1 MIRSWFV
8 AATLAA
14 VLLAPAAQAQTKK
27 KAPAKPAASSSK
39 TMSLTTDT
47 QKHSYTIGADLARN
61 LKQNGITID
70 MAALMAGIEDATAG
84 KTLAMTDDQMRTS
97 MENLQ
102 KEVQQKQSKESS
114 MVGEKNKTEG
124 QAFLQEN
131 GKKPG
136 VITTPSGLQ
145 YMIVK
150 QGNGPKP
157 SPTDT
162 VTTHYHGTL
171 IDGKVFDSSKDRGQ
185 PATFP
190 VNGVIQGWQEALPMM
205 NVGSTYRLFIPSE
218 LAYGS
223 RGAGP
228 SIGPNATL
236 IFDVELI
243 SIKGK

>member
-27 KAPAKPAASSSK
+27 KAPAKPAASSTK

-47 QKHSYTIGADLARN
+47 QKASYTIGADLARN
-61 LKQNGITID
+61 LKQNGISID
-70 MAALMAGIEDATAG
+70 LDALVSGIQDATAG
-84 KTLAMTDDQMRTS
+84 KTLALTDDQMRAS

-102 KEVQQKQSKESS
+102 KEVQQKQSKESN
-114 MVGEKNKTEG
+114 MVGEKNKAEG
-124 QAFLQEN
+124 KAFLEAN

-150 QGNGPKP
+150 EGTGPKP

-218 LAYGS
+218 LAYGT

-228 SIGPNATL
+228 TIGPNSTL